1 MELLTAVFSRLLS
14 MALMALPVMGV
25 VLAVRLALTR
35 APRKYRYALWLV
47 VGFRLL
53 CPVSLQGFLSIFNL
67 PGLYDLAEATG
78 SVDGGVVTALPP
90 VAAAMAPA
98 SPAANAPVLVSPG
111 ISGTVEST
119 LPTLTETAGLTQG
132 ELLLRAASV
141 VWLLGL
147 LAVLAVGIVSLVRL
161 RRRLAGAVWCGGEV
175 WESDAVPTPF
185 VLGFFRPRIYIPP
198 HLTGTERTCVLIHE
212 RHHIRR
218 RDPWWKLLAWCILA
232 VYWWDSAVWLCWVL
246 FCRDMEMSCDE
257 AVLSAL
263 GDQVKRGYSLSLVAN
278 AAARPVPAALAF
290 GEHDAARRVKNVL
303 KWKKETPRV
312 AFLAVAAVLLVLEVC
327 LNGATERPDEGYV
340 RGLEGEQTAWSLDY
354 RFPDDTRSYVFYME
368 IYRYGQLQERRG
380 VVMDGM
386 EENRE
391 GIGQQSGTFRL
402 EVFREDGQTGMTFS
416 SGTMPTLLTEAA
428 ESAQLTHWRYLRGK
442 APLTLGSSAA
452 VAVAYAPP
460 EGDSSASTGAL
471 NREDLTAFL
480 ERYPVAVVLRLAVSR
495 QMVGALVER
504 IESGVWDL
512 PSALYALRLDHALEG
527 EPPAL
532 SFQAE
537 PGQDLSG
544 VRTILET
551 LGVPDLEQCTLE
563 IGVHP
568 FYQDVNTLLVCCE
581 VPDRETYVN
590 AMSVASILVP
600 ALVGDVDQV
609 MYGYGTESGSA
620 WHTLYTKGGSNDL
633 DEIAW
638 ELGYQDIHDL
648 GKTLPGIQ
656 ALVDWLWEE
665 DLPAV
670 SAAETLA
677 ARLWVLRDD
686 PQMELENL
694 LLDEGIPHVEGAASW
709 IPVNHRSISNPAGDT
724 LSFRFDAPS
733 ATAQG
738 VQQAMEKK
746 AMVLLAVR
754 ENLTKVTWTW
764 TPVSGEGV
772 SGQLTETEADALL
785 VAAGFSEGIK
795 AMGASPAALAEL
807 LQWLESWTGASTV
820 EGTAAR
826 LWALSRGSSRYN
838 AVREVVYRGPWA
850 VPEMAGQCS
859 AILNMEEIS
868 FQLMFMPS
876 DPAALD
882 AAMERS
888 ALVALYLLPWVE
900 EVRWT
905 YPGPDGAVERRV
917 YGWEPKGEADLA
929 ALSAASG
936 YDLARFHQSEE
947 GLAVLL
953 AALESRDSWIAE
965 AWEEPFVDI
974 LGYNGVMVTK
984 AASYGWSQRTYY
996 AVSADGS
1003 RTPIAESFG
1012 WEEPEDYAVDLDGD
1026 GRRELVCNVSFG
1038 GDGARRAYVYQRRSD
1053 GIYRGEVS
1061 PEGVPGYAGGGA
1073 VSWWSEYDP
1082 EAGCLY
1088 LYYFDAE
1095 QEQDASLTVTDLSG
1109 LEFFPYPG

>member
-53 CPVSLQGFLSIFNL
+53 CPVSLRGFLSIFNL

-111 ISGTVEST
+111 ISGTVENT

-141 VWLLGL
+141 VWLLGF

-232 VYWWDSAVWLCWVL
+232 VYWWDPAVWLCWVL

-312 AFLAVAAVLLVLEVC
+312 AFLAVAAVLLVVTVC
-327 LNGATERPDEGYV
+327 LNGATEQPDEGYV

-380 VVMDGM
+380 VMMDGM

-512 PSALYALRLDHALEG
+512 PAALYALRLDHALEG
-527 EPPAL
+527 RLPDLPMGETL
-532 SFQAE
+532 D
-537 PGQDLSG
+537 QDLSG

-563 IGVHP
+563 LGIHP
-568 FYQDVNTLLVCCE
+568 LYEDVGTLRVYCE
-581 VPDRETYVN
+581 APADREAYEN
-590 AMSVASILVP
+590 AMTTASLLAP

-633 DEIAW
+633 DEIAR

-785 VAAGFSEGIK
+785 FAAGFSEGVK
-795 AMGASPAALAEL
+795 AMGTSPAALAEL
-807 LQWLESWTGASTV
+807 LQWLDSWAGASTV
-820 EGTAAR
+820 EGTATR
-826 LWALSRGSSRYN
+826 LWALSRGSGRYD

-953 AALESRDSWIAE
+953 AALAKADTPAVMAQLLYARARIQTAEEMAEELVLRGPWGDSSLAGTLHASRANGRLILQFTRE
-965 AWEEPFVDI
+965 GAWEQAMQQEQ
-974 LGYNGVMVTK
+974 LARSGVVLLALYPDLQEVRAWSAYGESYTWVTPES
-984 AASYGWSQRTYY
+984 AARSLPEGKSIGDYGASPETL
-996 AVSADGS
+996 
-1003 RTPIAESFG
+1003 
-1012 WEEPEDYAVDLDGD
+1012 EELLTALERLYSGTDYA
-1026 GRRELVCNVSFG
+1026 
-1038 GDGARRAYVYQRRSD
+1038 A
-1053 GIYRGEVS
+1053 
-1061 PEGVPGYAGGGA
+1061 
-1073 VSWWSEYDP
+1073 
-1082 EAGCLY
+1082 
-1088 LYYFDAE
+1088 
-1095 QEQDASLTVTDLSG
+1095 
-1109 LEFFPYPG
+1109 

>member
-53 CPVSLQGFLSIFNL
+53 CPVSLRGFLSIFNL

-111 ISGTVEST
+111 ISGTVENT

-232 VYWWDSAVWLCWVL
+232 VYWWDPAVWLCWVL

-312 AFLAVAAVLLVLEVC
+312 AFLAVAAVLLVVTVC
-327 LNGATERPDEGYV
+327 LNGATEQPDEGYV

-380 VVMDGM
+380 VMMDGM

-471 NREDLTAFL
+471 NRENLTASL
-480 ERYPVAVVLRLAVSR
+480 ERYPVSVVLRLAVSR

-504 IESGVWDL
+504 IESGVIDL
-512 PSALYALRLDHALEG
+512 PAALYALRLDHALEG
-527 EPPAL
+527 RLPGL
-532 SFQAE
+532 SLRE
-537 PGQDLSG
+537 TLDQDLSG
-544 VRTILET
+544 VRAILET
-551 LGVPDLEQCTLE
+551 LGVPDLERCTLE
-563 IGVHP
+563 LGIHP
-568 FYQDVNTLLVCCE
+568 LYEDVGTLRVYCE
-581 VPDRETYVN
+581 APADREAYEN
-590 AMSVASILVP
+590 AMTTASLLVP

-609 MYGYGTESGSA
+609 MYGYGTERGSA

-633 DEIAW
+633 DEIAG
-638 ELGYQDIHDL
+638 ELGYRDIHDL

-670 SAAETLA
+670 SAAEALA

-686 PQMELENL
+686 PQMELETL

-785 VAAGFSEGIK
+785 FAAGFSEGVK
-795 AMGASPAALAEL
+795 AMGTSPAALAEL
-807 LQWLESWTGASTV
+807 LQWLDSWAGASTV
-820 EGTAAR
+820 EGTATR
-826 LWALSRGSSRYN
+826 LWALSRGSGRYD

-953 AALESRDSWIAE
+953 AALAKADTPAVMAQLLYARARIQTAEEMAEELVLRGPWGDSSLAGTLHASRANGRLILQFTRE
-965 AWEEPFVDI
+965 GAWEQSMKQEQ
-974 LGYNGVMVTK
+974 LARSGVVLLALYPDLQEVRAWSAYGESYTWVTPES
-984 AASYGWSQRTYY
+984 AARSLPEGKSIGDYGASPETL
-996 AVSADGS
+996 
-1003 RTPIAESFG
+1003 
-1012 WEEPEDYAVDLDGD
+1012 EELLTALERLYSGTDYA
-1026 GRRELVCNVSFG
+1026 
-1038 GDGARRAYVYQRRSD
+1038 A
-1053 GIYRGEVS
+1053 
-1061 PEGVPGYAGGGA
+1061 
-1073 VSWWSEYDP
+1073 
-1082 EAGCLY
+1082 
-1088 LYYFDAE
+1088 
-1095 QEQDASLTVTDLSG
+1095 
-1109 LEFFPYPG
+1109 

>member
-53 CPVSLQGFLSIFNL
+53 CPVSLRGFLSIFNL

-98 SPAANAPVLVSPG
+98 SPAANAPVLVSPD
-111 ISGTVEST
+111 ISGTVENT

-132 ELLLRAASV
+132 ELLLRTASV

-185 VLGFFRPRIYIPP
+185 VLGFFQPRIYIPP

-232 VYWWDSAVWLCWVL
+232 VYWWDPAVWLCWVL

-312 AFLAVAAVLLVLEVC
+312 AFLAVAAVLLVVTVC
-327 LNGATERPDEGYV
+327 LNGATEQPDEGYV

-380 VVMDGM
+380 VMMDGM

-504 IESGVWDL
+504 IESGVIDL
-512 PSALYALRLDHALEG
+512 PAALYALRLDHALEG
-527 EPPAL
+527 RLPGL
-532 SFQAE
+532 SLRE
-537 PGQDLSG
+537 TLDQDLSG
-544 VRTILET
+544 VRAILET
-551 LGVPDLEQCTLE
+551 LGVPDLERCTLE
-563 IGVHP
+563 LGIHP
-568 FYQDVNTLLVCCE
+568 LYEDVGTLRVYCE
-581 VPDRETYVN
+581 APADREAYEN
-590 AMSVASILVP
+590 AMTTASLLVP

-609 MYGYGTESGSA
+609 MYGYGTERGSA

-633 DEIAW
+633 DEIAR

-656 ALVDWLWEE
+656 TLVDWLWEE

-724 LSFRFDAPS
+724 LSFRFDDPS

-785 VAAGFSEGIK
+785 FAAGFSEGVK
-795 AMGASPAALAEL
+795 AMGTSPAALAEL
-807 LQWLESWTGASTV
+807 LQWLDSWAGASTV
-820 EGTAAR
+820 EGTAIR
-826 LWALSRGSSRYN
+826 LWALSRGSGRYN

-850 VPEMAGQCS
+850 VPEMEGQCS

-953 AALESRDSWIAE
+953 AALAKADAPAVMAQLLYARARIQTAEEMAEELVLRGPWGDSSLAGTLHASRANGRLILQFTRE
-965 AWEEPFVDI
+965 GAWEQAMQQEQ
-974 LGYNGVMVTK
+974 LARSGVVLL
-984 AASYGWSQRTYY
+984 ALYPDLQEVRAW
-996 AVSADGS
+996 SADG
-1003 RTPIAESFG
+1003 ESYTWVTRETAARSLPEG
-1012 WEEPEDYAVDLDGD
+1012 KSIGDYGASPETLEELLTALERLYSGTDYA
-1026 GRRELVCNVSFG
+1026 
-1038 GDGARRAYVYQRRSD
+1038 A
-1053 GIYRGEVS
+1053 
-1061 PEGVPGYAGGGA
+1061 
-1073 VSWWSEYDP
+1073 
-1082 EAGCLY
+1082 
-1088 LYYFDAE
+1088 
-1095 QEQDASLTVTDLSG
+1095 
-1109 LEFFPYPG
+1109 

>member
-25 VLAVRLALTR
+25 VLLARLALTR

-47 VGFRLL
+47 VGFRLV
-53 CPVSLQGFLSIFNL
+53 CPVSLQGVLSIFNL

-90 VAAAMAPA
+90 VAAAMSPA
-98 SPAANAPVLVSPG
+98 SSGANAPVLTSPG
-111 ISGTVEST
+111 VSGTVENT
-119 LPTLTETAGLTQG
+119 LPTLTEATGLTQG

-141 VWLLGL
+141 AWLLGL
-147 LAVLAVGIVSLVRL
+147 VAVLAVGVVSLLRL
-161 RRRLAGAVWCGGEV
+161 RRRVAQAVWCGGEV
-175 WESDAVPTPF
+175 WECGAVPTPF
-185 VLGFFRPRIYIPP
+185 VLGFFRPRIYLPP
-198 HLTGTERTCVLIHE
+198 GLAGTERTCILIHE

-232 VYWWDSAVWLCWVL
+232 VYWWDPAVWLCWVL

-257 AVLSAL
+257 AVLAAL

-278 AAARPVPAALAF
+278 AAARPIPAALAF

-303 KWKKETPRV
+303 KWKKETPRI
-312 AFLAVAAVLLVLEVC
+312 AFLAFAAVLLVVTVC
-327 LNGATERPDEGYV
+327 LNGATERPDEGWV
-340 RGLEGEQTAWSLDY
+340 RGTEGEGTAWSLDY
-354 RFPDDTRSYVFYME
+354 RFPEDTRSFVFYME
-368 IYRYGQLQERRG
+368 VYRYGQLQERSG
-380 VVMDGM
+380 MVMDGM
-386 EENRE
+386 EENSE
-391 GIGQQSGTFRL
+391 GVTQRKGTYPL
-402 EVFREDGQTGMTFS
+402 EVFREEDKTGVRFS
-416 SGTMPTLLTEAA
+416 SGTFPTVLSDRS

-442 APLTLGSSAA
+442 APLTLGSSVA

-471 NREDLTAFL
+471 NREDLTASL
-480 ERYPVAVVLRLAVSR
+480 GQYPVAVVLRLAVSR

-512 PSALYALRLDHALEG
+512 PAALYALRLDHALEG

-544 VRTILET
+544 IRAILET
-551 LGVPDLEQCTLE
+551 LGVPDLERCTMEL
-563 IGVHP
+563 GVHP
-568 FYQDVNTLLVCCE
+568 FYQNVNTLRVYCE
-581 VPDRETYVN
+581 ATVGREAYEH
-590 AMSVASILVP
+590 AMNTASLLIP

-609 MYGYGTESGSA
+609 MYGHGSG
-620 WHTLYTKGGSNDL
+620 GGRSWQILHPKDSL
-633 DEIAW
+633 DEFAQ
-638 ELGYQDIHDL
+638 ELGYRDIHDL
-648 GKTLPGIQ
+648 GKTLTGVQ

-670 SAAETLA
+670 SAADTLA
-677 ARLWVLRDD
+677 QQLWALRNGTE
-686 PQMELENL
+686 MELETL
-694 LLDEGIPHVEGAASW
+694 LLDEGIPHVEGAPSW
-709 IPVNHRSISNPAGDT
+709 IAVNHRSISNPAGDT
-724 LSFRFDAPS
+724 LTFRFDDPS
-733 ATAQG
+733 ATAQE

-746 AMVLLAVR
+746 AMVLLALR
-754 ENLTKVTWTW
+754 EDLTKVTWTW
-764 TPVSGEGV
+764 TPEGGDGTTL
-772 SGQLTETEADALL
+772 SRQLTETEADALL
-785 VAAGFSEGIK
+785 SGAGFSEGVK
-795 AMGASPAALAEL
+795 AMGTSPAALAEL
-807 LQWLESWTGASTV
+807 LQWLESWAGASTV

-826 LWALSRGSSRYN
+826 LWALSRGSGRYD

-850 VPEMAGQCS
+850 VPEMDGQCS
-859 AILNMEEIS
+859 AIYDGEEVE
-868 FQLMFMPS
+868 FQLISMPTDS
-876 DPAALD
+876 VALD

-888 ALVALYLLPWVE
+888 ALVILYLLPWIE
-900 EVRWT
+900 EVRWS

-917 YGWEPKGEADLA
+917 YGWEPTGEADLA
-929 ALSAASG
+929 DLAASSG
-936 YDLARFHQSEE
+936 YPLARFDQSEE

-953 AALESRDSWIAE
+953 EALESRDSWIAE

-996 AVSADGS
+996 TIAANGS
-1003 RTPIAESFG
+1003 RAPIAESFG
-1012 WEEPEDYAVDLDGD
+1012 WEEPEDYSVDLDGD
-1026 GRRELVCNVSFG
+1026 GRRELACNVSFG

-1061 PEGVPGYAGGGA
+1061 PEGVPGYTGGGA

-1095 QEQDASLTVTDLSG
+1095 REQDTALAVTDLSG
-1109 LEFFPYPG
+1109 LAFSPYPG

>member
-53 CPVSLQGFLSIFNL
+53 CPVSLRGFLSIFNL

-111 ISGTVEST
+111 ISGTVENT

-198 HLTGTERTCVLIHE
+198 QLTGTERTCVLIHE

-218 RDPWWKLLAWCILA
+218 RDPWWKILAWCILA
-232 VYWWDSAVWLCWVL
+232 VYWWDPAVWLCWVL

-312 AFLAVAAVLLVLEVC
+312 AFLAVAAVLLVVTVC
-327 LNGATERPDEGYV
+327 LNGATEQPDEGYV

-380 VVMDGM
+380 VMMDGM

-416 SGTMPTLLTEAA
+416 SGTLPSLLTEAA

-460 EGDSSASTGAL
+460 EGDPSASTGAL
-471 NREDLTAFL
+471 NWEDLTASL
-480 ERYPVAVVLRLAVSR
+480 EQYPVSVVLRLAVSR

-504 IESGVWDL
+504 IESGVIDL
-512 PSALYALRLDHALEG
+512 PAALYALRLDHALEG
-527 EPPAL
+527 RLPGL
-532 SFQAE
+532 SLRE
-537 PGQDLSG
+537 TLDQDLSG
-544 VRTILET
+544 VRAILET
-551 LGVPDLEQCTLE
+551 LGVPDLERCTLE
-563 IGVHP
+563 LGIHP
-568 FYQDVNTLLVCCE
+568 LYEDVGTLRVYCE
-581 VPDRETYVN
+581 APADREAYEN
-590 AMSVASILVP
+590 AMTTASLLVP

-609 MYGYGTESGSA
+609 MYGYGTERGSA

-633 DEIAW
+633 DEIAR

-785 VAAGFSEGIK
+785 FAAGFSEGVK
-795 AMGASPAALAEL
+795 VMGTSPAALAEL
-807 LQWLESWTGASTV
+807 LQWLDSWAGASTV
-820 EGTAAR
+820 EGTAIR
-826 LWALSRGSSRYN
+826 LWALSRGSGRYN

-850 VPEMAGQCS
+850 VPEMEGQCS

-876 DPAALD
+876 DPTALD

-953 AALESRDSWIAE
+953 AALAKADTPAVMAQLLYARARIQTAEEMAEELVLRGPWGDSSLAGTLHASRANGRLILQFTRE
-965 AWEEPFVDI
+965 GAWEQAMQQEQ
-974 LGYNGVMVTK
+974 LARSGVVLL
-984 AASYGWSQRTYY
+984 ALYPDLQEVRAW
-996 AVSADGS
+996 SADG
-1003 RTPIAESFG
+1003 ESYTWVTRETAARSLPEG
-1012 WEEPEDYAVDLDGD
+1012 KSIGDYGASPETLEELLTALERLYSGTDYA
-1026 GRRELVCNVSFG
+1026 
-1038 GDGARRAYVYQRRSD
+1038 A
-1053 GIYRGEVS
+1053 
-1061 PEGVPGYAGGGA
+1061 
-1073 VSWWSEYDP
+1073 
-1082 EAGCLY
+1082 
-1088 LYYFDAE
+1088 
-1095 QEQDASLTVTDLSG
+1095 
-1109 LEFFPYPG
+1109 

>member
-53 CPVSLQGFLSIFNL
+53 CPVSLRGFLSIFNL

-111 ISGTVEST
+111 ISGTVENT

-232 VYWWDSAVWLCWVL
+232 VYWWDPAVWLCWVL

-312 AFLAVAAVLLVLEVC
+312 AFLAVAAVLLVVTVC
-327 LNGATERPDEGYV
+327 LNGATEQPDEGYV

-368 IYRYGQLQERRG
+368 IYRYGQLQERRSM
-380 VVMDGM
+380 VMDGM

-402 EVFREDGQTGMTFS
+402 EVFREGDKTGMTFS
-416 SGTMPTLLTEAA
+416 SGTLPSLLTDAA
-428 ESAQLTHWRYLRGK
+428 ECAQLTHWRYLRGK

-471 NREDLTAFL
+471 NREDLTASL

-495 QMVGALVER
+495 QMVGALADR
-504 IESGVWDL
+504 IESGVIDL
-512 PSALYALRLDHALEG
+512 PAALYALRLDHALEG
-527 EPPAL
+527 RLPDLPMGETL
-532 SFQAE
+532 D
-537 PGQDLSG
+537 QDLSG
-544 VRTILET
+544 VRAILET

-563 IGVHP
+563 LGRDTRLDHAGLRTLRV
-568 FYQDVNTLLVCCE
+568 YCQD
-581 VPDRETYVN
+581 PADREQYLN
-590 AMSVASILVP
+590 AMTTASLLVP

-609 MYGYGTESGSA
+609 MTGYSNGNGRDWITIYSQDGP
-620 WHTLYTKGGSNDL
+620 NDL
-633 DEIAW
+633 NEVAR

-656 ALVDWLWEE
+656 TLVDWLWEE
-665 DLPAV
+665 DLRAV

-746 AMVLLAVR
+746 AMVLLALR
-754 ENLTKVTWTW
+754 EDLTKVIWKW
-764 TPVSGEGV
+764 TPEGTDV
-772 SGQLTETEADALL
+772 PALSGQLTETEADALL
-785 VAAGFSEGIK
+785 FAAGFSEGVK
-795 AMGASPAALAEL
+795 AMGTSPAALAEL
-807 LQWLESWTGASTV
+807 LQWLDSWAGASTV
-820 EGTAAR
+820 EGTAIR
-826 LWALSRGSSRYN
+826 LWALSRGSGRYN

-850 VPEMAGQCS
+850 VPEMEGQCS

-953 AALESRDSWIAE
+953 AALAKADTPAVMAQLLYAQARIQTAEEMAEELVLRGPWGDSSLAGTLHASRANGRLILQFTRE
-965 AWEEPFVDI
+965 GAWEQAMQQEQ
-974 LGYNGVMVTK
+974 LARSGVVLL
-984 AASYGWSQRTYY
+984 ALYPDLQEVRAW
-996 AVSADGS
+996 SADG
-1003 RTPIAESFG
+1003 ESYTWVTRETAARSLPEG
-1012 WEEPEDYAVDLDGD
+1012 KSIGDYGDSPETLEELLTALERLYSGTDYA
-1026 GRRELVCNVSFG
+1026 
-1038 GDGARRAYVYQRRSD
+1038 A
-1053 GIYRGEVS
+1053 
-1061 PEGVPGYAGGGA
+1061 
-1073 VSWWSEYDP
+1073 
-1082 EAGCLY
+1082 
-1088 LYYFDAE
+1088 
-1095 QEQDASLTVTDLSG
+1095 
-1109 LEFFPYPG
+1109 

>member
-53 CPVSLQGFLSIFNL
+53 CPVSLRGFLSIFNL

-111 ISGTVEST
+111 ISGTVENT

-132 ELLLRAASV
+132 ELLLRTASV

-198 HLTGTERTCVLIHE
+198 HLTGTERTYVLIHE

-232 VYWWDSAVWLCWVL
+232 VYWWDPAVWLCWVL

-312 AFLAVAAVLLVLEVC
+312 AFLAVAAVLLVVTVC
-327 LNGATERPDEGYV
+327 LNGATEQPDEGYV
-340 RGLEGEQTAWSLDY
+340 RGLEGETTAWSLDY

-368 IYRYGQLQERRG
+368 IYRYGQLQERRSM
-380 VVMDGM
+380 VMDGM

-504 IESGVWDL
+504 IESGVIDL
-512 PSALYALRLDHALEG
+512 PAALYALRLDHALEG
-527 EPPAL
+527 RLPGL
-532 SFQAE
+532 SLRE
-537 PGQDLSG
+537 TLDQDLSG

-551 LGVPDLEQCTLE
+551 LGVPDLERCTLE
-563 IGVHP
+563 LGIHP
-568 FYQDVNTLLVCCE
+568 LYEDVGTLRVYCE
-581 VPDRETYVN
+581 APADREAYEN
-590 AMSVASILVP
+590 AMTTASLLVP

-609 MYGYGTESGSA
+609 MYGYGTERGSA

-633 DEIAW
+633 DEIAR

-648 GKTLPGIQ
+648 SKTLPGIQ
-656 ALVDWLWEE
+656 TLVDWLWEE

-694 LLDEGIPHVEGAASW
+694 LLDEGIPHVEGASSW
-709 IPVNHRSISNPAGDT
+709 IPVNHRSISRTADDT
-724 LSFRFDAPS
+724 LSFYFDDPS
-733 ATAQG
+733 ATAEG
-738 VQQAMEKK
+738 VRQAMEKK

-754 ENLTKVTWTW
+754 EDLTKVIWKW
-764 TPVSGEGV
+764 TPEGTDV
-772 SGQLTETEADALL
+772 PALSGQLTETEADALL
-785 VAAGFSEGIK
+785 VAAGFSEGVK
-795 AMGASPAALAEL
+795 AMGTSPAALAEL
-807 LQWLESWTGASTV
+807 LQWLDSWAGASTV
-820 EGTAAR
+820 EGTAIR
-826 LWALSRGSSRYN
+826 LWALSRGSGRYN

-850 VPEMAGQCS
+850 VPEMEGQCS
-859 AILNMEEIS
+859 VLYDGEEVEY
-868 FQLMFMPS
+868 QLIFMPS

-882 AAMERS
+882 AAMERN
-888 ALVALYLLPWVE
+888 ALVILYLLPWIE
-900 EVRWT
+900 EVRWI
-905 YPGPDGAVERRV
+905 YPVPDGAEERRV
-917 YGWEPKGEADLA
+917 YGWEPTGEADLA
-929 ALSAASG
+929 ALSASSG
-936 YDLARFHQSEE
+936 YHLGRFDQSEE

-953 AALESRDSWIAE
+953 AALAKADTPAVMAQLLYAQARIQTAEEMAEELVLRGPWGDSSLAGTLHASRANGRLILQFTRE
-965 AWEEPFVDI
+965 GAWEQAMQQEQ
-974 LGYNGVMVTK
+974 LARSGVVLL
-984 AASYGWSQRTYY
+984 ALYPDLQEVRAW
-996 AVSADGS
+996 SADG
-1003 RTPIAESFG
+1003 ESYTWVTRETAARSLPEG
-1012 WEEPEDYAVDLDGD
+1012 KSIGDYGDSPETLEELLTALERLYSGTDYA
-1026 GRRELVCNVSFG
+1026 
-1038 GDGARRAYVYQRRSD
+1038 A
-1053 GIYRGEVS
+1053 
-1061 PEGVPGYAGGGA
+1061 
-1073 VSWWSEYDP
+1073 
-1082 EAGCLY
+1082 
-1088 LYYFDAE
+1088 
-1095 QEQDASLTVTDLSG
+1095 
-1109 LEFFPYPG
+1109 

>member
-53 CPVSLQGFLSIFNL
+53 CPVSLRGFLSIFNL

-111 ISGTVEST
+111 ISGTVENT

-232 VYWWDSAVWLCWVL
+232 VYWWDPAVWLCWVL

-312 AFLAVAAVLLVLEVC
+312 AFLAVAAVLLVVTVC
-327 LNGATERPDEGYV
+327 LNGATERPNEGYV
-340 RGLEGEQTAWSLDY
+340 RGLEGETTAWSLDY
-354 RFPDDTRSYVFYME
+354 RFPDDTRSFVFYME
-368 IYRYGQLQERRG
+368 VYRYGQLQERRSLI
-380 VVMDGM
+380 MDGM
-386 EENRE
+386 EDNSE
-391 GIGQQSGTFRL
+391 GVTQRKGTFRL

-471 NREDLTAFL
+471 NREDLTASL
-480 ERYPVAVVLRLAVSR
+480 ERYPVSVVLRLAVSR

-504 IESGVWDL
+504 IESGVIDL
-512 PSALYALRLDHALEG
+512 PAALYALRLDHALEG
-527 EPPAL
+527 RLPGL
-532 SFQAE
+532 SLRE
-537 PGQDLSG
+537 TLDQDLSG
-544 VRTILET
+544 VRAILET
-551 LGVPDLEQCTLE
+551 LGVPDLERCTLE
-563 IGVHP
+563 LGIHP
-568 FYQDVNTLLVCCE
+568 LYEDVGTLRVYCE
-581 VPDRETYVN
+581 APADREAYEN
-590 AMSVASILVP
+590 AMTTASLLVP

-609 MYGYGTESGSA
+609 MYGYGTERGSA

-633 DEIAW
+633 DEIAR

-746 AMVLLAVR
+746 AMVLLALR
-754 ENLTKVTWTW
+754 EDLTKVTWKW
-764 TPVSGEGV
+764 TPEGTDV
-772 SGQLTETEADALL
+772 PALSRQLTETEADALL

-795 AMGASPAALAEL
+795 AMGASPAALAAL

-826 LWALSRGSSRYN
+826 LWALSRGSGRYD

-850 VPEMAGQCS
+850 VPEMDGRCS
-859 AILNMEEIS
+859 VLYDGEEVEY
-868 FQLMFMPS
+868 QLIFMPS

-882 AAMERS
+882 AAMERN
-888 ALVALYLLPWVE
+888 ALVILYLLPWIE
-900 EVRWT
+900 EVRWI
-905 YPGPDGAVERRV
+905 YPVPDGAEERRV
-917 YGWEPKGEADLA
+917 YGWEPTGEADLA
-929 ALSAASG
+929 ALSASSG
-936 YDLARFHQSEE
+936 YHLGRFDQSEE

-953 AALESRDSWIAE
+953 AALAEMDTPAAQAQLLYARARIQTAEEMAEELVLRGPWGDSSLAGTLHASRANGRLILQFTRE
-965 AWEEPFVDI
+965 GAWEQA
-974 LGYNGVMVTK
+974 M
-984 AASYGWSQRTYY
+984 Q
-996 AVSADGS
+996 
-1003 RTPIAESFG
+1003 
-1012 WEEPEDYAVDLDGD
+1012 
-1026 GRRELVCNVSFG
+1026 
-1038 GDGARRAYVYQRRSD
+1038 
-1053 GIYRGEVS
+1053 
-1061 PEGVPGYAGGGA
+1061 
-1073 VSWWSEYDP
+1073 
-1082 EAGCLY
+1082 
-1088 LYYFDAE
+1088 
-1095 QEQDASLTVTDLSG
+1095 QE
-1109 LEFFPYPG
+1109 

>member
-53 CPVSLQGFLSIFNL
+53 CPVSLRGFLSIFNL

-111 ISGTVEST
+111 ISGTVENT

-232 VYWWDSAVWLCWVL
+232 VYWWDPAVWLCWVL

-312 AFLAVAAVLLVLEVC
+312 AFLAVAAVLLVVTVC
-327 LNGATERPDEGYV
+327 LNGATEQPDEGYV

-368 IYRYGQLQERRG
+368 IYRYGQLQERRSM
-380 VVMDGM
+380 VMDGM

-402 EVFREDGQTGMTFS
+402 EVFREGDKTGMTFS
-416 SGTMPTLLTEAA
+416 SGTLPSLLTDAA
-428 ESAQLTHWRYLRGK
+428 ECAQLTHWRYLRGE

-452 VAVAYAPP
+452 VAVAYASP
-460 EGDSSASTGAL
+460 EGDSAISTGAL
-471 NREDLTAFL
+471 NREDLTASL
-480 ERYPVAVVLRLAVSR
+480 ERYPVSVVLRLAVSR

-504 IESGVWDL
+504 IESGVIDL
-512 PSALYALRLDHALEG
+512 PAALYALRLDHALEG
-527 EPPAL
+527 RLPDLPMGETL
-532 SFQAE
+532 D
-537 PGQDLSG
+537 QDLSG

-551 LGVPDLEQCTLE
+551 LGVPELERCTLE
-563 IGVHP
+563 LGRDTRLDHAGLRTLRV
-568 FYQDVNTLLVCCE
+568 YCQD
-581 VPDRETYVN
+581 PADREQYLN
-590 AMSVASILVP
+590 AMTTASLLVP

-609 MYGYGTESGSA
+609 MTGYSNGNGRDWVTIYSQDGP
-620 WHTLYTKGGSNDL
+620 NDL
-633 DEIAW
+633 NEVAG

-709 IPVNHRSISNPAGDT
+709 IPINHRSISRTADDT
-724 LSFRFDAPS
+724 LSFYFDDPS
-733 ATAQG
+733 ATAEG
-738 VQQAMEKK
+738 VRQAMEKK

-754 ENLTKVTWTW
+754 EDLTKVTWKW
-764 TPVSGEGV
+764 TPEGTDV
-772 SGQLTETEADALL
+772 PALSRQLTETEADALL

-795 AMGASPAALAEL
+795 AMGASPAALAAL
-807 LQWLESWTGASTV
+807 LQWLDSWAGASTV
-820 EGTAAR
+820 EGTATR
-826 LWALSRGSSRYN
+826 LWALSRGSGRYD

-850 VPEMAGQCS
+850 VPEMEGQCS

-953 AALESRDSWIAE
+953 AALAEMDTPAAQAQLLYARARIQTAEEMAEELVLRGPWGDSSLAGTLHASRADGRLILQFTRE
-965 AWEEPFVDI
+965 GAWEQAMQQEQ
-974 LGYNGVMVTK
+974 LARSGVVLLALYPDLQEVRAWSAYGESYTWVTRET
-984 AASYGWSQRTYY
+984 AARSLPDGKSIGDYGASPETL
-996 AVSADGS
+996 
-1003 RTPIAESFG
+1003 
-1012 WEEPEDYAVDLDGD
+1012 EELLTALERLYSGTDYA
-1026 GRRELVCNVSFG
+1026 
-1038 GDGARRAYVYQRRSD
+1038 A
-1053 GIYRGEVS
+1053 
-1061 PEGVPGYAGGGA
+1061 
-1073 VSWWSEYDP
+1073 
-1082 EAGCLY
+1082 
-1088 LYYFDAE
+1088 
-1095 QEQDASLTVTDLSG
+1095 
-1109 LEFFPYPG
+1109 

>member
-53 CPVSLQGFLSIFNL
+53 CPVSLRGFLSIFNL

-111 ISGTVEST
+111 ISGTVENT

-147 LAVLAVGIVSLVRL
+147 LAVLAVGIVSLLRL

-198 HLTGTERTCVLIHE
+198 HLTGTERTCVLMHE

-232 VYWWDSAVWLCWVL
+232 VYWWDPAVWLCWVL

-312 AFLAVAAVLLVLEVC
+312 AFLAVAAVLLVVTVC

-340 RGLEGEQTAWSLDY
+340 RGLEGETTAWSLDY

-368 IYRYGQLQERRG
+368 IYRYGQLQERRSM
-380 VVMDGM
+380 VMDGM

-452 VAVAYAPP
+452 VAVAYASP

-480 ERYPVAVVLRLAVSR
+480 ERYPVSVVLRLAVSR
-495 QMVGALVER
+495 QMVGALADR
-504 IESGVWDL
+504 IESGVIDL
-512 PSALYALRLDHALEG
+512 PAALYALRLDHALEG
-527 EPPAL
+527 RLPDLPMGETL
-532 SFQAE
+532 D
-537 PGQDLSG
+537 QDLSG

-551 LGVPDLEQCTLE
+551 LGVPDLERCTLE
-563 IGVHP
+563 LGIHP
-568 FYQDVNTLLVCCE
+568 LYEDVGTLRVYCE
-581 VPDRETYVN
+581 APADREAYEN
-590 AMSVASILVP
+590 AMTTASLLVP

-609 MYGYGTESGSA
+609 MYGYGTERGSA

-633 DEIAW
+633 DEIAR
-638 ELGYQDIHDL
+638 ELGHQDIHDL
-648 GKTLPGIQ
+648 SKTLPGIQ
-656 ALVDWLWEE
+656 TLVDWLWEE

-694 LLDEGIPHVEGAASW
+694 LLDEGIPHVEGASSW
-709 IPVNHRSISNPAGDT
+709 IPVNHRSISRTADDT
-724 LSFRFDAPS
+724 LSFYFDDPS
-733 ATAQG
+733 ATAEG
-738 VQQAMEKK
+738 VRQAMEKK

-754 ENLTKVTWTW
+754 EDLTKVIWKW
-764 TPVSGEGV
+764 TPEGTDV
-772 SGQLTETEADALL
+772 PALSGQLTETEADGLL
-785 VAAGFSEGIK
+785 FAAGFSEGVK
-795 AMGASPAALAEL
+795 AMGTSPAALAEL
-807 LQWLESWTGASTV
+807 LQWLDSWAGASTV
-820 EGTAAR
+820 EGTATR
-826 LWALSRGSSRYN
+826 LWALSRGSGRYD

-850 VPEMAGQCS
+850 VPEMEGQCS

-953 AALESRDSWIAE
+953 AALAEMDTPAAQAQLLYARARIQTAEEMAEELVLRGPWGDSSLAGTLHASRANGRLILQFTRE
-965 AWEEPFVDI
+965 GAWEQAMQQEQ
-974 LGYNGVMVTK
+974 LARSGVVLLALYPDLQEVRAWSAYGESYTWVTRET
-984 AASYGWSQRTYY
+984 AAQSLPEGMEIGDYGASPETL
-996 AVSADGS
+996 
-1003 RTPIAESFG
+1003 
-1012 WEEPEDYAVDLDGD
+1012 EELLTALERL
-1026 GRRELVCNVSFG
+1026 
-1038 GDGARRAYVYQRRSD
+1038 
-1053 GIYRGEVS
+1053 YRG
-1061 PEGVPGYAGGGA
+1061 
-1073 VSWWSEYDP
+1073 
-1082 EAGCLY
+1082 
-1088 LYYFDAE
+1088 
-1095 QEQDASLTVTDLSG
+1095 TD
-1109 LEFFPYPG
+1109 FAA

>member
-111 ISGTVEST
+111 ISGTVENT

-232 VYWWDSAVWLCWVL
+232 VYWWDPAVWLCWVL

-312 AFLAVAAVLLVLEVC
+312 AFLAVAAVLLVVTVC

-386 EENRE
+386 EENSE

-471 NREDLTAFL
+471 NREDLTASL

-527 EPPAL
+527 RLPGL
-532 SFQAE
+532 SLRE
-537 PGQDLSG
+537 TLDQDLSG
-544 VRTILET
+544 VRAILET

-581 VPDRETYVN
+581 APADREAYEN
-590 AMSVASILVP
+590 AMTTASLLVP

-609 MYGYGTESGSA
+609 MYGYGTERGSA

-785 VAAGFSEGIK
+785 FAAGFSEGVK
-795 AMGASPAALAEL
+795 AMGTSPAALAEL
-807 LQWLESWTGASTV
+807 LQWLDSWAGASTV
-820 EGTAAR
+820 EGTATR
-826 LWALSRGSSRYN
+826 LWALSRGSGRYD

-953 AALESRDSWIAE
+953 AALAKADTPAVMAQLLYARARIQTAEEMAEELVLRGPWGDSSLAGTLHASRANGRLILQFTRE
-965 AWEEPFVDI
+965 GAWEQAMQQEQ
-974 LGYNGVMVTK
+974 LGRSGVMLLALYPDLQEVRAWSAYGESYTWVTRET
-984 AASYGWSQRTYY
+984 AAQSLPEGMEIGDYG
-996 AVSADGS
+996 A
-1003 RTPIAESFG
+1003 
-1012 WEEPEDYAVDLDGD
+1012 
-1026 GRRELVCNVSFG
+1026 
-1038 GDGARRAYVYQRRSD
+1038 
-1053 GIYRGEVS
+1053 S
-1061 PEGVPGYAGGGA
+1061 PETLEELLTAL
-1073 VSWWSEYDP
+1073 ER
-1082 EAGCLY
+1082 LY
-1088 LYYFDAE
+1088 
-1095 QEQDASLTVTDLSG
+1095 SGTD
-1109 LEFFPYPG
+1109 FAA